1 MKLPQNRDYP
11 AFWVQFVK
19 KGSQA
24 ALSMIY
30 LDHYDLLFNY
40 GLKYTKEISLIEDS
54 IQNVFSYFLKVRK
67 SLSPVHNLTGYLL
80 KTLRRQLFHDL
91 KEQKKLLLVEQLPED
106 NFHYYKSPEEEIS
119 DQEEQDQI
127 QLLVKK
133 CISSLTVKQQE
144 MIYLRYECGLSYG
157 DISDILDI
165 TVESCHKTIYR
176 SIIAIRVEVEKIY
189 DKRGNIFFLARR

>member
-67 SLSPVHNLTGYLL
+67 KP
-80 KTLRRQLFHDL
+80 
-91 KEQKKLLLVEQLPED
+91 
-106 NFHYYKSPEEEIS
+106 
-119 DQEEQDQI
+119 
-127 QLLVKK
+127 
-133 CISSLTVKQQE
+133 
-144 MIYLRYECGLSYG
+144 
-157 DISDILDI
+157 
-165 TVESCHKTIYR
+165 
-176 SIIAIRVEVEKIY
+176 
-189 DKRGNIFFLARR
+189 